1 MLGHLPATQALWM
14 SFYETIFATAKEP
27 YQTDLNSAK
36 ETHILIMLGRLSST
50 QAPWLSSFE
59 TIFATANVSVCMA
72 LGVNDIGGSMSSF
85 KIYVS
90 FVEYKSLL

>member
-1 MLGHLPATQALWM
+1 
-14 SFYETIFATAKEP
+14 
-27 YQTDLNSAK
+27 
-36 ETHILIMLGRLSST
+36 MLGRLSST
-50 QAPWLSSFE
+50 QAPWLSSIE

>member
-36 ETHILIMLGRLSST
+36 ETYI
-50 QAPWLSSFE
+50 
-59 TIFATANVSVCMA
+59 
-72 LGVNDIGGSMSSF
+72 
-85 KIYVS
+85 
-90 FVEYKSLL
+90 